1 MDGIAEKLAEIEKTA
16 RAIVENAEDQ
26 KHLQEKEMQEKRDL
40 FDLELEKETKHQIN
54 TIRSEL
60 EENMDKLMEQ
70 QGEQNSSEIRFLK
83 QDFEKNHTA
92 YAKEIFDRIIEV

>member
-16 RAIVENAEDQ
+16 RAIVENAE

>member
-40 FDLELEKETKHQIN
+40 FDLELEKETKHH
-54 TIRSEL
+54 R
-60 EENMDKLMEQ
+60 
-70 QGEQNSSEIRFLK
+70 
-83 QDFEKNHTA
+83 
-92 YAKEIFDRIIEV
+92 